1 MVKTYQ
7 VVLLPQAVKSL
18 KEITDYLRRK
28 ESDQV
33 ATYVRKNILAN
44 IKKLSKVPYK
54 HEVLQEISQGEII
67 YRRSLG
73 FGEE

>member
-18 KEITDYLRRK
+18 KQITDYLRRK

-33 ATYVRKNILAN
+33 ATYVRKHILAN
-44 IKKLSKVPYK
+44 IKQL
-54 HEVLQEISQGEII
+54 
-67 YRRSLG
+67 RACWD
-73 FGEE
+73 FGLLVEN